1 MNFDRMRALLLDQ
14 AIRGELDEGN
24 PTDSVVPVVE
34 GCLKKESYPFEV
46 PDSWRWYPLGKILE
60 YGKATQVS
68 SDQIS
73 ETTWV
78 LDLEDIEKGTGRLVT
93 KKRGT
98 PTTSNKAKFSKGD
111 VLYGKLRPYLNKVV
125 IADEAGV
132 CTTEIVPINV
142 KNAKVAL
149 SSEYLKSYLMS
160 PYFLDYANKISY
172 GVKMPRLG
180 TKDAKA
186 ALIPV
191 PPIEEQVRIVAK
203 LDEAITEIDRAE
215 KAYRELQTLSG
226 VLRGQILQ
234 EAIQGK
240 LVPQLEEE
248 GTVKSLVE
256 GPFELPKSWGWQK
269 FEAVL
274 LFENGDR
281 GANYPAKST
290 LTQDPISG
298 HPFVSAINLKNGHI
312 DKDGLLYLST
322 EQQKKLRSGH
332 IKSGDCLFCIRGSLG
347 KFGFA
352 KTDGGAI
359 ASSLVILR
367 RKDPTTLREKFLSY
381 LLQSP
386 FFDQCI
392 KDRSNGTAQPN
403 LGAKELKGFFF
414 PLPPVQEQDR
424 IVAKVEELL
433 KQVDALSGE

>member
-14 AIRGELDEGN
+14 AIRGLLDEGN

-132 CTTEIVPINV
+132 CTTEIVPISV
-142 KNAKVAL
+142 KTAKVAL
-149 SSEYLKSYLMS
+149 SAEYLKSYLMS
-160 PYFLDYANKISY
+160 PFFLDYANKISY

-203 LDEAITEIDRAE
+203 LNEAFAEIDRAE
-215 KAYRELQTLSG
+215 KAYQELQTLSG
-226 VLRGQILQ
+226 VLRGQILH

-240 LVPQLEEE
+240 LVPQLDSEEAVE
-248 GTVKSLVE
+248 QIGDAPEDVPFAIPEKWKWYSAKDVYQLLSGRDLTKSEILEIKPNEQSFPYITGASQIHDSSIVINRWTKECVVKSQIGDLLLTCKGTVGKTAINTVGDLHIARQIMALRPNKSVMSVAFLR
-256 GPFELPKSWGWQK
+256 
-269 FEAVL
+269 
-274 LFENGDR
+274 LFIDTLSKRLARE
-281 GANYPAKST
+281 AKSMI
-290 LTQDPISG
+290 PG
-298 HPFVSAINLKNGHI
+298 I
-312 DKDGLLYLST
+312 D
-322 EQQKKLRSGH
+322 
-332 IKSGDCLFCIRGSLG
+332 
-347 KFGFA
+347 
-352 KTDGGAI
+352 
-359 ASSLVILR
+359 
-367 RKDPTTLREKFLSY
+367 RKALMSKPV
-381 LLQSP
+381 P
-386 FFDQCI
+386 V
-392 KDRSNGTAQPN
+392 P
-403 LGAKELKGFFF
+403 
-414 PLPPVQEQDR
+414 PLQEQKR
-424 IVAKVEELL
+424 IVEMVDELF
-433 KQVDALSGE
+433 KQVEALSSK

>member
-240 LVPQLEEE
+240 LVPQLDSEEE
-248 GTVKSLVE
+248 VEQIGDVPKEVPFDIPEKWKWYSAKDVYQLLSGRDLTKSEILEIQPNEQSFPYITGASQIHDSSIVINRWTKECVVKSQIGDLLLTCKGTVGKTAINTVGDLHIARQIMALRPNKSVMSVAFLR
-256 GPFELPKSWGWQK
+256 
-269 FEAVL
+269 
-274 LFENGDR
+274 LFIDTLSKRLARE
-281 GANYPAKST
+281 AKSMI
-290 LTQDPISG
+290 PG
-298 HPFVSAINLKNGHI
+298 I
-312 DKDGLLYLST
+312 D
-322 EQQKKLRSGH
+322 
-332 IKSGDCLFCIRGSLG
+332 
-347 KFGFA
+347 
-352 KTDGGAI
+352 
-359 ASSLVILR
+359 
-367 RKDPTTLREKFLSY
+367 RKALMSKPV
-381 LLQSP
+381 P
-386 FFDQCI
+386 V
-392 KDRSNGTAQPN
+392 P
-403 LGAKELKGFFF
+403 
-414 PLPPVQEQDR
+414 PLQEQKR
-424 IVAKVEELL
+424 IVEMVEELF
-433 KQVDALSGE
+433 KQVEALSSK